1 MSPRPSGR
9 SLLKTS
15 LRISGTP
22 VASVDSYLGGEPF
35 AEVIDEPG
43 GLLPYAKKHLGP
55 LQFADI
61 EAKVS
66 MDAHPV
72 LHRWVRDAWFG
83 NPERDRV
90 VFDSTN
96 LDGSNPRSLEL
107 TRARIRE
114 VELPALDSAS
124 LDRHHLTLRIAPRG
138 VKEIR
143 NTPIPRND
151 RIERDFLGRNFS
163 VGIDGID
170 CSGIVAVDACKI
182 RTQFPEA
189 GGGKRGTLIFPDI
202 FIHVDV
208 NHLDVWR
215 EWFEDFVIHGNN
227 DDDKERDGVI
237 NYLDPMMTTPLA
249 VLQIKHLGIY
259 RIAIEAPPPTGPRT
273 AKVFL
278 YCERMELTTVESGGG
293 DTAPHKPVTI

>member
-1 MSPRPSGR
+1 MGSRR
-9 SLLKTS
+9 SLTKTS

-22 VASVDSYLGGEPF
+22 AASVESYLGGEPF
-35 AEVIDEPG
+35 AEVIPEPG

-66 MDAHPV
+66 MDSHSV
-72 LHRWVRDAWFG
+72 LHRWIRDAWYG

-90 VFDSTN
+90 VLDSTDS
-96 LDGSNPRSLEL
+96 DGQNPRSLEL
-107 TRARIRE
+107 TKARIRE

-124 LDRHHLTLRIAPRG
+124 LDRHHMTLRIAPRG

-143 NTPIPRND
+143 NQPIPHSD

-163 VGIDGID
+163 VTIDGID
-170 CSGIVAVDACKI
+170 CSGVVAVDAFKI
-182 RTQFPEA
+182 HSQFPEA

-202 FIHVDV
+202 FLHVDV
-208 NHLDVWR
+208 TQADVFQA
-215 EWFEDFVIHGNN
+215 WFKDFVIHGNN
-227 DDDKERDGVI
+227 DDDKELDGEI
-237 NYLDPMMTTPLA
+237 RYLDPMMTEPLA
-249 VLQIKHLGIY
+249 ILQIKHMGIY
-259 RIAIEAPPPTGPRT
+259 RIALEAPKPTGPRT

-278 YCERMELTTVESGGG
+278 YCERMELFASERSAG
-293 DTAPHKPVTI
+293 DTQEQKPVKL